1 MKTRLLIIV
10 GIIVVLVVI
19 VLYLIPVPFLP
30 IQSAIVSTFKQSVLE
45 EFESLDEVK
54 LLQEKYNVTRTGES
68 FNAFQSQYAKF
79 YFVEPRG
86 IIQPPMMNLVVIK
99 DLISGKVHMIGA
111 CYPMTSEG
119 IRLEQRQILPFLQ
132 EYDCLEDNWI
142 TQKALDEKI
151 PPFSVVHRMNDET
164 LDTNKIVDVLIPY
177 GISNSKKLD
186 VDPSIVTV
194 VIGQNNTV
202 RWVNQDDSP
211 STLYSEDPKWTTGI
225 IEPEKSATIT
235 FNDPGVYEYHGF
247 YHTWKTGM
255 IVVLEDRK

>member
-1 MKTRLLIIV
+1 MKTRLKIS
-10 GIIVVLVVI
+10 VI
-19 VLYLIPVPFLP
+19 VIAVLITVALYFIPAPFSITQQL
-30 IQSAIVSTFKQSVLE
+30 VLSTFKSSTMQ
-45 EFESLDEVK
+45 EFENLDEIK
-54 LLQEKYNVTRTGES
+54 LLREHYNVTRTGEN
-68 FNAFQSQYAKF
+68 FNTLQSHYAQF
-79 YFVEPRG
+79 YFVEPDG
-86 IIQPPMMNLVVIK
+86 ITQPPVMNIVVIK
-99 DLISGKVHMIGA
+99 DLIQGKIHMIGGCFPA
-111 CYPMTSEG
+111 VSEG
-119 IRLEQRQILPFLQ
+119 YRLEQRQILTFLQ
-132 EYDCLEDNWI
+132 KYDCFEDEWI
-142 TQKALDEKI
+142 TQDILDKEI
-151 PPFSVVHRMNDET
+151 PPFSIVYRNHDDVIDEE
-164 LDTNKIVDVLIPY
+164 IVDVVIPY